1 MYTQLLDDMPITGQH
16 IVALGHYFTE
26 AQVASQQ
33 SRGTKKGG
41 TALTPNG

>member
-26 AQVASQQ
+26 AQLVSQQ
-33 SRGTKKGG
+33 KGAHKRGT
-41 TALTPNG
+41 ASTPYG